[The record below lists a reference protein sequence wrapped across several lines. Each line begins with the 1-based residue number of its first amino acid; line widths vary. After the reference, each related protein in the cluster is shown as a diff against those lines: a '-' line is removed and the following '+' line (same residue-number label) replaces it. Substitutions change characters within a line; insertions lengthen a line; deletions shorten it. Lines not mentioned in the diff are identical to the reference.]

1 MVCSPGFGPV
11 NTSGML
17 GVLLLSSIAMANAA
31 DLNIV
36 GPTGSVAFGTR
47 VVALPNGNI
56 VVTDPEGPVGNIGA
70 VYLYSPNRT
79 LLATLTGGSNGD
91 AVGSGGIRVVGDGN
105 FLVFSPSWR
114 NPSTNA
120 TKAGAVTWVNGTT
133 GLSASV
139 FEGNSL
145 VGTSIN
151 DGVGSLGAVVLD
163 NGNYLISVPTW
174 DNGPIQDAGAVVWGN
189 GSVGISGPVTTS
201 NALFGT
207 TASDQV
213 GRSITALRN
222 GNYVVCSSQWD
233 NGSLGS
239 DSGAATWGDGLV
251 GVIGAVSPANSLIS
265 AKPYARVGSRGA
277 LALRNGNYVVS
288 SPTWQNGTVYQAG
301 AATWANGSTGLVGV
315 VSLANS
321 LVGSTYADVVGDG
334 GIIALANGNYVVSSP
349 GWANGLNKNAGAA
362 TWGNGSTGISGT
374 VSAGNSLVGL
384 GAEDGTPLAVAGHR
398 PVVALANG
406 NYVVVNPGWN
416 NGAIVDVGAVTW
428 ANGAT
433 GRSGVITTANSLIG
447 SVAGDGVGSSPTVP
461 LTNGNYVVGSNR
473 VRRGALSAVGAA
485 TWANGTSGRVGVVSA
500 SNSLVGSS
508 ANDNVGR
515 SIYALENGN
524 YVVAADLWDDAD
536 NALVDVGAVVWRSGS
551 AGSGTVIS
559 RLNALAGTHIG
570 DFYGRALLTLVNGD
584 FVAGSANWDRGNAA
598 DAGAFTHVDGTL
610 GLVSQ
615 VTLNNSFL
623 GAIDGDKVAAGGRVR
638 LGDNYYAIISPGWN
652 NLGIGSAGTGAGAV
666 TIMQNSARTSGFLS
680 ADDSVFGGAAGGGNK
695 LNVTYD
701 SFMDR
706 AIVSRTAEN
715 RITLRKL
722 SLFAHGFE

>member
-1 MVCSPGFGPV
+1 MVRSTGFGPI
-11 NTSGML
+11 NARGLL
-17 GVLLLSSIAMANAA
+17 GVLLLSSVAIANAG
-31 DLNIV
+31 DLNIA
-36 GPTGSVAFGTR
+36 GPAGSVAFGTR

-91 AVGSGGIRVVGDGN
+91 AIGSGGIRVVGNGN

-163 NGNYLISVPTW
+163 NGNYLVSVPTW

-189 GSVGISGPVTTS
+189 GNLGISGPVTTS

-233 NGSLGS
+233 NGSGWP
-239 DSGAATWGDGLV
+239 DAGAATWGDGLV
-251 GVIGAVSPANSLIS
+251 GMVGAVSPANSLIGAHS
-265 AKPYARVGSRGA
+265 YDDVGSRAAIA
-277 LALRNGNYVVS
+277 LTNGNYVVS
-288 SPTWQNGTVYQAG
+288 SPGSRNGTHNFAG

-315 VSLANS
+315 VSPANS
-321 LVGSTYADVVGDG
+321 LMGSNFGDSIGDG

-349 GWANGLNKNAGAA
+349 GWKNGPNDNAGAA

-384 GAEDGTPLAVAGHR
+384 GAEDGTPLVAAGHR

-406 NYVVVNPGWN
+406 NYVVVNPGWD
-416 NGAIVDVGAVTW
+416 NGAIADVGAVTW

-447 SVAGDGVGSSPTVP
+447 SVAGDAVGTSPTVP

-473 VRRGALSAVGAA
+473 WHRGALSMVGAA
-485 TWANGTSGRVGVVSA
+485 TWANGTTGRVGVVSA

-524 YVVAADLWDDAD
+524 YVVAADLWDDGD
-536 NALVDVGAVVWRSGS
+536 NSLADVGAVIWRSGS
-551 AGSGTVIS
+551 AGSGAVIS
-559 RLNALAGTHIG
+559 RLNALAGSHVG
-570 DFYGRALLTLVNGD
+570 DFYGRALLTLANGD
-584 FVAGSANWDRGNAA
+584 FVAGSSNWDRGNAVN
-598 DAGAFTHVDGTL
+598 AGAFTHVDGTR
-610 GLVSQ
+610 GLFSQ
-615 VTLNNSFL
+615 VTLNNSFN
-623 GAIDGDKVAAGGRVR
+623 GAISGDKVAGGTRIR
-638 LGDNYYAIISPGWN
+638 LGNNHYAIISPSWN
-652 NLGIGSAGTGAGAV
+652 NLDIVGAGAV
-666 TIMQNSARTSGFLS
+666 TIMHNSARTSGFLS
-680 ADDSVFGGAAGGGNK
+680 LGDSVFGGEPGGGSQLK
-695 LNVTYD
+695 VTYD

-706 AIVSRTAEN
+706 AVVSRTAEN
-715 RITLRKL
+715 MITLRPL
-722 SLFAHGFE
+722 SLFADGFE